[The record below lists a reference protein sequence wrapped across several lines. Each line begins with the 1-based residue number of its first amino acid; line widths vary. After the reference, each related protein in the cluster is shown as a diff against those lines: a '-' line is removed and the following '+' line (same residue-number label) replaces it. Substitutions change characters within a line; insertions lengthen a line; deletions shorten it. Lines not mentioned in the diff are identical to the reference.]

1 MLTGWTNVTR
11 YFLVDPWAHQA
22 DYVDAANVDQVSQEQ
37 ILAEARTNLDK
48 PEWTP
53 KVEFVRKMSF
63 EAVKDFPDCHF
74 DFIYVDAVHD
84 YDGALVDLMDWWPK
98 LKPGGVM
105 AGHDYLTVIIPGDT
119 IFGVKAAADRFA
131 VAVNRPLY
139 VTLGDGDY
147 ASFYMIK

>member
-1 MLTGWTNVTR
+1 LNPG
-11 YFLVDPWAHQA
+11 
-22 DYVDAANVDQVSQEQ
+22 
-37 ILAEARTNLDK
+37 AR
-48 PEWTP
+48 
-53 KVEFVRKMSF
+53 
-63 EAVKDFPDCHF
+63 A
-74 DFIYVDAVHD
+74 AVHD
-84 YDGALVDLMDWWPK
+84 YDGALVDMLDWWPK